1 MPNAWLLRPIPN
13 DRPSMKEFLSEKI
26 VAIGWWETRDLTG
39 MTRSQI
45 KERLSQPPFNYTSL
59 KLGQN
64 YGAVDIFVNQMQ
76 VGDLVVVPDDV
87 DIHFCQIKS
96 DYRYDPK
103 LANDKDGYPHQRQV
117 VWLKTVSRKDL
128 PMDLRSSLKAQQTA
142 TNLTKHYATIEALAF
157 GKSLPM
163 QSTST
168 SPSNLVSVDYP
179 LRPDVMIKVAVPR
192 DITTAEAERLGNF
205 IKTLHWD

>member
-1 MPNAWLLRPIPN
+1 MSNAWLLRPIPN
-13 DRPSMKEFLSEKI
+13 DHLRINEFISKKI
-26 VAIGWWETRDLTG
+26 VAIGWWATGDLTG
-39 MTRSQI
+39 ETRSQI
-45 KERLSQPPFNYTSL
+45 KERLSKPPFNYSSL

-64 YGAVDIFVNQMQ
+64 YGTVDIFVNQMH
-76 VGDLVVVPDDV
+76 VGDIVVVPDDAE
-87 DIHFCQIKS
+87 IHFCQIKS
-96 DYRYDPK
+96 DYLYDPK
-103 LANDKDGYPHQRQV
+103 LANDQDGYPHQRQV
-117 VWLKTVSRKDL
+117 VWLKTVSRTDL

-157 GKSLPM
+157 GKSLPL

-192 DITTAEAERLGNF
+192 DITAAEAERLGDF